1 MKKLIGLAALALLLI
16 PASAQAQPSCGD
28 TITQDT
34 TLTADLT
41 DCSGF
46 AALTVMGDVTLDL
59 NGHAI
64 TGNAQVGVNAGHGRI
79 TLKDGSVS
87 GFLIGVEI
95 ARGGDAYVTG
105 ITASHNGYGFNM
117 GHSQAVFERD
127 RADFNTFDGF
137 HARTEPGDLVLAT
150 FIRDRADS
158 NGELGINT
166 SRATDGGKNHAH
178 KNGDPRQ
185 CVGVVC
191 KP

>member
-1 MKKLIGLAALALLLI
+1 MKKLIGLVALVLLLV
-16 PASAQAQPSCGD
+16 PATAQAQPSCGD

-41 DCSGF
+41 CSGF
-46 AALTVMGDVTLDL
+46 AALSVTGDVTLDL

-64 TGNAQVGVNAGHGRI
+64 TGDAQVGVNAYQGQI

-87 GFLIGVEI
+87 GFLLGVEI
-95 ARGGDAYVTG
+95 ARGGDAYVTR
-105 ITASHNGYGFNM
+105 ITASHNGYGFYM

-150 FIRDRADS
+150 FIRNRADS
-158 NGELGINT
+158 NGQLGINT